1 MTAPH
6 GPSGMTQPKTRL
18 HQLVDQLSDDQ
29 VEPAERYL
37 SSLCDRDNDPVEY
50 AMRYAPIDD
59 EEVTDE
65 DRKDIEKGHR
75 DIAAGR
81 ITPDH
86 ELRRKL
92 GL

>member
-1 MTAPH
+1 MTP
-6 GPSGMTQPKTRL
+6 PSRTRL
-18 HQLVDQLSDDQ
+18 HQLVAQLRDDRI
-29 VEPAERYL
+29 EPAERYL
-37 SSLCDRDNDPVEY
+37 ASLCDQDDDPVEY

-65 DRKDIEKGHR
+65 DRKDIEEGHR

-86 ELRRKL
+86 EIRRKL

>member
-1 MTAPH
+1 MTTPH
-6 GPSGMTQPKTRL
+6 GPSSMTQLKTRL
-18 HQLVDQLSDDQ
+18 HQLVDQLSEDQ

-37 SSLCDRDNDPVEY
+37 SSLCDQDDDPVEN

-65 DRKDIEKGHR
+65 DRKDIEEGHR

-86 ELRRKL
+86 DIRRKL